1 MKYWILSYKNL
12 PILIAVTINTIVLLD
27 VHQPLTADE
36 LRILKI
42 VLAEH
47 VDKLNENGV
56 SLDLALSGGLVLSK
70 QKVVECLSLIGQV
83 SISKVLNNKQGNKI
97 LLDY

>member
-1 MKYWILSYKNL
+1 VHEILL
-12 PILIAVTINTIVLLD
+12 TILITPTISTIISLD
-27 VHQPLTADE
+27 VQPPLTDDE

-47 VDKLNENGV
+47 LDKLDENGV

-70 QKVVECLSLIGQV
+70 TRVVECLHLIGQV
-83 SISKVLNNKQGNKI
+83 SLSMVLDEKQGNNI